1 MTGDSTRSV
10 HGTEEA
16 DKQTGSVTTPIYQ
29 TATFAFTKAE
39 EVARAARGESSS
51 YVYSRWDNPTVK
63 TLETKVADLEGVEDA
78 AFFSSGMAAISTAV
92 ISLVQRG
99 DHVLGIRD
107 LYGESYKLIHDF
119 LPRFGV
125 ESSLVD
131 TGDYAAMKRE
141 VRSNTKIVYIESP
154 TNPTIKVV
162 DIARAAAI
170 AHEVGARLLIDST
183 FASPINQKPLK
194 RGADLVLHSATKYL
208 NGHADVTAGVSA
220 GPSDLIQKIKSTR
233 RTLGGTLDP
242 HAAYLILRGIKT
254 LALRVEKNNRNAQ
267 ALAEYLSKHEKVVR
281 VNYPGL
287 KTHPQHELAKEQMTG
302 FGGVLSFEVRGGLED
317 AMRFTESL
325 RLATLGASLGG
336 VETLVSQPATLTHLQ
351 LSPEERKKSGMPETL
366 VRVAV
371 GVEDAEDLIKDFEQA
386 FARV

>member
-1 MTGDSTRSV
+1 LTGDSTRSV

-63 TLETKVADLEGVEDA
+63 TLETKVADLEGAEDA